1 MPRSTWPRCSRC
13 KHKAPYLSGGDICS
27 NCYKKLY
34 PVGYYGC
41 WIDDDQGLPW
51 KRRLRNAWLDLK
63 VAHREQRLLWH
74 IFKR

>member
-1 MPRSTWPRCSRC
+1 MPRSTWQRCSRC

-34 PVGYYGC
+34 PLADKLWEDPPGR
-41 WIDDDQGLPW
+41 PW
-51 KRRLRNAWLDLK
+51 QAKLHDAWVRLK